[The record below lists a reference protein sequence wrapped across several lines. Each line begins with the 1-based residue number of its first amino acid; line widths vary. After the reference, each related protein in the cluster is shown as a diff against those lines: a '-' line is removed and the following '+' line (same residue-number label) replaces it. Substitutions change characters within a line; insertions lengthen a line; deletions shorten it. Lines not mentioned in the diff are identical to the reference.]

1 MQAKQL
7 KILMA
12 LMLLMFTI
20 FIGGCGSSGA
30 QRVAGL
36 SADAVVR
43 TFVDLAKQNKLSE
56 AALYVSPSST
66 ADSTAVLNFMTGQDG
81 LSAIKNATILSLNQ
95 VAQQGNYAVM
105 LATLQQEPNSMK
117 LIVKPV
123 ALEKIDNEWYIVDIN
138 KVYTDAKYSVLAQLL
153 SKI

>member
-1 MQAKQL
+1 MQL
-7 KILMA
+7 KIIKIVMTLSL
-12 LMLLMFTI
+12 LMLTI
-20 FIGGCGSSGA
+20 IIGGCGSSGA

-36 SADAVVR
+36 SSTDVVR
-43 TFVDLAKQNKLSE
+43 TFIELSKQNKLSE

-66 ADSTAVLNFMTGQDG
+66 ADSAAVLNFMTGQDG
-81 LSAIKNATILSLNQ
+81 LAAIKNAAVLSLKQ
-95 VAQQGNYAVM
+95 IAQQGNYAVV
-105 LATLQQEPNSMK
+105 LATLQQEPNTVRL
-117 LIVKPV
+117 LIKPV

>member
-1 MQAKQL
+1 MQAKQI
-7 KILMA
+7 KIFMA
-12 LMLLMFTI
+12 LTLLMLTI
-20 FIGGCGSSGA
+20 IIGGCGSSGV

-36 SADAVVR
+36 STDGVVR
-43 TFVDLAKQNKLSE
+43 TFVDLAKQNKLNE

-81 LSAIKNATILSLNQ
+81 LAAIKNATILSLNQ